1 MWRSGRLP
9 HVLPNLLL
17 LPSILGKIVCK
28 GFENG
33 GATGFSQEEADFE
46 GGFSVELRENHM
58 KLLIAT
64 HNQGKVRELGEIL
77 ADSGIEC
84 VRLDDVGIT
93 DDVEETGATFTE
105 NAILKAVAYAAATQ
119 LLTLADDSGLE
130 VDALN
135 GGPGI
140 YTKRYGEGGPF
151 LYSRLLQEITTVPDD
166 QRSARFRCVVALADK
181 DGLIGTA
188 QGTCEG
194 MITDEPKG
202 SGGFGY
208 DPVFFLAEHN
218 QTMAELS
225 SEEKHKISHRG
236 RAIAAILPLIH
247 QIATS
252 S

>member
-1 MWRSGRLP
+1 
-9 HVLPNLLL
+9 
-17 LPSILGKIVCK
+17 
-28 GFENG
+28 
-33 GATGFSQEEADFE
+33 
-46 GGFSVELRENHM
+46 M

-218 QTMAELS
+218 QTMADCPPKKNIKS
-225 SEEKHKISHRG
+225 V
-236 RAIAAILPLIH
+236 IAAAPLPLFCPSFIKLPLH
-247 QIATS
+247 HKGYTTS
-252 S
+252 GLDLTGVTSQYLAGNVA